1 MPSDTILVVDDSPT
15 EQKLVI
21 SVLQSKGYRVITAAD
36 GEEAIEKAVREQPRL
51 VVLDVVMPKK
61 NGYQVCRHLKT
72 TADTQHI
79 KVLLLTTKNQE
90 ADKFWGMK
98 QGADAYL
105 TKPFDSAELL
115 TSVGR
120 LY

>member
-15 EQKLVI
+15 ELKLVTAA
-21 SVLQSKGYRVITAAD
+21 LQAKGYRVVTATD
-36 GEEAIEKAVREQPRL
+36 GEDAIEKATREQPRL

-72 TADTQHI
+72 APETQHI
-79 KVLLLTTKNQE
+79 KVLMLTTKNQD

-98 QGADAYL
+98 QGADGYL
-105 TKPFDSAELL
+105 TKPFAGDDLL
-115 TSVGR
+115 AHVAR

>member
-1 MPSDTILVVDDSPT
+1 MPSDVILVVDDSPT
-15 EQKLVI
+15 ELKLVTAA
-21 SVLQSKGYRVITAAD
+21 LQGKGYRVVTATD
-36 GEEAIEKAVREQPRL
+36 GEEAIEKAIREQPRL

-72 TADTQHI
+72 APETQGV
-79 KVLLLTTKNQE
+79 KVLMLTTKNQD

-105 TKPFDSAELL
+105 TKPFAGADLL
-115 TSVGR
+115 TQVAR